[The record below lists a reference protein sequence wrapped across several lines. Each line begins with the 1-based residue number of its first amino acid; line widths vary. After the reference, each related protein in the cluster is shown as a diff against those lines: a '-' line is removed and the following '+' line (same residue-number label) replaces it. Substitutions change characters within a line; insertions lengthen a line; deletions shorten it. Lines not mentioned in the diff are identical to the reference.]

1 MILIGTMS
9 WPAQPDTQYMN
20 CQGNETS
27 SDASLYSTVAS
38 NIQSHQMDVAKTK
51 LLDQS
56 IGLSFDMQKG
66 VYPEET
72 PSVYRKVRHFTMFS

>member
-1 MILIGTMS
+1 
-9 WPAQPDTQYMN
+9 
-20 CQGNETS
+20 
-27 SDASLYSTVAS
+27 
-38 NIQSHQMDVAKTK
+38 MDVAKTK